1 MILLYII
8 MKVCCIIY
16 HSKIF
21 TTYKEDW
28 ILECIK
34 SIYSQT
40 YKKYDIIELC
50 YDKSNNSLIK
60 MFKKNGIFKTNRL
73 IFLNKKMKNNI
84 EAENYIFNYAFNKLN
99 YDVCININID
109 DIYNNKRFELQI
121 KKIEEGYDI
130 VSSNYK
136 IFQNYEGEKY
146 EREMKI
152 VTNFKDEYEER
163 LFYCKMII
171 DKKVTIPFSCFTFTK
186 KAWNLVKKIIYPES
200 LYLCQKILSKDV
212 KIHTC
217 DKILL
222 YHRIHSKQYSN
233 IYKNEVI

>member
-28 ILECIK
+28 VLECIK
-34 SIYSQT
+34 SIYLQT

-50 YDKSNNSLIK
+50 YDESDNSLIK
-60 MFKKNGIFKTNRL
+60 MFKEKGIFKTNRL

-109 DIYNNKRFELQI
+109 DIYNNKRFELQM
-121 KKIEEGYDI
+121 KKIEDGYDI

-152 VTNFKDEYEER
+152 VTNFEDEYEER

-186 KAWNLVKKIIYPES
+186 KAWNLVKKVIYPES
-200 LYLCQKILSKDV
+200 LYLCQKILSKEV

-217 DKILL
+217 DQILL

>member
-1 MILLYII
+1 

-16 HSKIF
+16 HSEIF

-34 SIYSQT
+34 SIYLQT

-50 YDKSNNSLIK
+50 YDESDNSLIK
-60 MFKKNGIFKTNRL
+60 MFKEKGIFKTNRL

-109 DIYNNKRFELQI
+109 DIYNNKRFELQM

-152 VTNFKDEYEER
+152 VTNFKDKYEER

-186 KAWNLVKKIIYPES
+186 KAWNLVKKVMYPES
-200 LYLCQKILSKDV
+200 LYLCQKILSKEV

-217 DKILL
+217 DQILL

>member
-16 HSKIF
+16 HSEIF

-34 SIYSQT
+34 SIYLQT

-50 YDKSNNSLIK
+50 YDESDNSLIK
-60 MFKKNGIFKTNRL
+60 MFKEKGIFKTNRL
-73 IFLNKKMKNNI
+73 IFLNKKMENNI

-109 DIYNNKRFELQI
+109 DIYNNKRFELQM

-152 VTNFKDEYEER
+152 VTNFEDKYEER

-186 KAWNLVKKIIYPES
+186 KAWNLVKKVMYPES
-200 LYLCQKILSKDV
+200 LYLCQKILSKEV

-217 DKILL
+217 DQILL

>member
-1 MILLYII
+1 
-8 MKVCCIIY
+8 MKICCVIY

-28 ILECIK
+28 ILECLK
-34 SIYSQT
+34 SIYLQT

-50 YDKSNNSLIK
+50 YDNSDNSLIK
-60 MFKKNGIFKTNRL
+60 MFKEKGIFRTNRL
-73 IFLNKKMKNNI
+73 FFLNKKMENNI

-109 DIYNNKRFELQI
+109 DIYDNERFELQL

-136 IFQNYEGEKY
+136 IFQNYEGEKF

-152 VTNFKDEYEER
+152 TKKFEDDYKER

-171 DKKVTIPFSCFTFTK
+171 EKKVLLPFSCFTFTK
-186 KAWNLVKKIIYPES
+186 KSWNLIKKVIYPEQ
-200 LYLCQKILSKDV
+200 LCLCKKILSKKI

-217 DKILL
+217 EEYLL
-222 YHRIHSKQYSN
+222 YHRIHDKQYSN
-233 IYKNEVI
+233 IYKNDII